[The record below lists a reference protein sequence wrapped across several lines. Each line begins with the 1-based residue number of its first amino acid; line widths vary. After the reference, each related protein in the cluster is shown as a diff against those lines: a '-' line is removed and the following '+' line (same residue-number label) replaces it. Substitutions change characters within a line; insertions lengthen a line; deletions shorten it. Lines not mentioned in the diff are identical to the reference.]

1 VATSL
6 VGFAMIVA
14 LLGALVA
21 ILAGA
26 DRLFSGGRICSPSPR
41 EARRTR
47 RAQRAAARRERREC
61 RELERLLARHVL
73 PYPLVVVAAPAR
85 AVAASVQ
92 RIGRG
97 VASLPARRATARAG
111 RRCAP
116 RPAARRE
123 FAPPLVAA
131 RRPLQ
136 VVAADLRRLDRELA
150 LVPAGTPLVRWRAL
164 WTAYD
169 GVLMEAAE
177 LLEVAHELRELPLLI
192 GLERDFER
200 LRVLAALEAAG
211 LVVR

>member
-6 VGFAMIVA
+6 VGLAMIVA
-14 LLGALVA
+14 LLAALVVV
-21 ILAGA
+21 LAGA
-26 DRLFSGGRICSPSPR
+26 DRLFSGGSICSPTPR
-41 EARRTR
+41 EARRAR
-47 RAQRAAARRERREC
+47 RVSARRERRAMA
-61 RELERLLARHVL
+61 ELTGHRRLPRLLRAAWV
-73 PYPLVVVAAPAR
+73 PFVA
-85 AVAASVQ
+85 VS
-92 RIGRG
+92 RG
-97 VASLPARRATARAG
+97 VSRLAVGTAALPGRCAALRRT
-111 RRCAP
+111 RRPAP

-136 VVAADLRRLDRELA
+136 AVAADLRRLDRQLA
-150 LVPAGTPLVRWRAL
+150 LVPAGASMVRWRAL

-177 LLEVAHELRELPLLI
+177 LLEVRHELRELPRLI
-192 GLERDFER
+192 STERDIER